1 MGGRG
6 RSRGASPDASTEP
19 RPRGRGWRD
28 LIAPPPWPVELQRSP
43 DLAVG
48 DGALQRGMPRAGSG
62 LQRSPDLAVGD
73 GQWLCN
79 TISAGYALQRSPDL
93 AVGDGS
99 SAAATRTTPVCFNG
113 APTSRS
119 GMVAPPGLEG
129 LRLLASTEPRPRG
142 RGWAE
147 GRARRGV
154 RGLASTEP
162 RPRGRGWDLTALE
175 SLYALVL
182 QRSPDLAVG
191 DGSPAPA
198 TPLTSLPASTEPRPR
213 GRGWPSLRI
222 RRAHVSTLQ
231 RSPDLAVGDGAAGLD
246 AAHPR
251 FVASTEPR
259 PRGRGWSSASSR
271 STGHGSRFNGAPTS
285 RSGMGFCFL
294 RCLSRFICFNGAPTS
309 RSGMVQQHLE
319 DQRQALRLQRSP
331 DLAVGDGACRLA
343 DDNAQI
349 VLQRSPDLAVGD
361 GGTPKKRAI
370 SWTCFN
376 GAPTSRSGMGAPRHY
391 AGGPLRASTEP
402 RPRGRGWRALEAVEA
417 TVTRLQ
423 RSPDLAVGD
432 GSTSP

>member
-1 MGGRG
+1 
-6 RSRGASPDASTEP
+6 
-19 RPRGRGWRD
+19 
-28 LIAPPPWPVELQRSP
+28 
-43 DLAVG
+43 
-48 DGALQRGMPRAGSG
+48 
-62 LQRSPDLAVGD
+62 
-73 GQWLCN
+73 
-79 TISAGYALQRSPDL
+79 
-93 AVGDGS
+93 
-99 SAAATRTTPVCFNG
+99 
-113 APTSRS
+113 
-119 GMVAPPGLEG
+119 MVAPPGLEG

-319 DQRQALRLQRSP
+319 DQRQALQLQRSPDLAVGDGSAAQERLVPLKVLQRSPDLAVGDGSRATVMWRSASRLQRSP

-376 GAPTSRSGMGAPRHY
+376 GAPTSRSGMGAPRHD

-417 TVTRLQ
+417 LVARLQ

-432 GSTSP
+432 GSGSRRSARRRRGFNGAPTSRSGMGGGRLG